1 MNRSL
6 SILTYSSL
14 YPNCVQ
20 QRHGIFVEQRLLHL
34 LRDFPV
40 TSRVVAPVPWFPFK
54 GKRFGAYG
62 TLAEVPARET
72 RGGVDVYHPRYGV
85 IPALSWRF
93 SPLLM
98 AAGTIGLLRR
108 LHAAQPFD
116 LIDAHFV
123 YPDGAAASLL
133 GRALG
138 VPVAITARGSDL
150 SLMPRYALPRRFIR
164 QAGARA
170 DALITVCNALKDAWL
185 ELGVTEDK
193 IHVLRNGVDL
203 QKFSP
208 VSGHELRERLGVGAR
223 RMLLSVG
230 NLVELKGNHLTIAAL
245 AHLPDIVLV
254 LVGEGPEE
262 ASLRKLAQQHG
273 VAARVVFVGTVPQL
287 ALREY
292 YSAADALVL
301 ASSREGWANVLL
313 EAMACGTPV
322 IASKVWGTPEVVA
335 APAAGVLL
343 DERSPLGIVRAYQA
357 LFANLP
363 SRAETRAY
371 AAGFSWDE
379 TSRGQYELFQ
389 RMLRSV

>member
-1 MNRSL
+1 MIQTGKESHAGSANPCPPPKNADHAVNRSL

-34 LRDFPV
+34 LHDFPV

-62 TLAEVPARET
+62 RMAEVPARET

-150 SLMPRYALPRRFIR
+150 SLMPRYALPRRFIVGQR
-164 QAGARA
+164 RRPTRNERAQSSQDFEARA
-170 DALITVCNALKDAWL
+170 
-185 ELGVTEDK
+185 
-193 IHVLRNGVDL
+193 
-203 QKFSP
+203 
-208 VSGHELRERLGVGAR
+208 
-223 RMLLSVG
+223 
-230 NLVELKGNHLTIAAL
+230 
-245 AHLPDIVLV
+245 
-254 LVGEGPEE
+254 
-262 ASLRKLAQQHG
+262 
-273 VAARVVFVGTVPQL
+273 
-287 ALREY
+287 
-292 YSAADALVL
+292 
-301 ASSREGWANVLL
+301 
-313 EAMACGTPV
+313 
-322 IASKVWGTPEVVA
+322 
-335 APAAGVLL
+335 
-343 DERSPLGIVRAYQA
+343 
-357 LFANLP
+357 
-363 SRAETRAY
+363 
-371 AAGFSWDE
+371 
-379 TSRGQYELFQ
+379 
-389 RMLRSV
+389 LRSLPGK